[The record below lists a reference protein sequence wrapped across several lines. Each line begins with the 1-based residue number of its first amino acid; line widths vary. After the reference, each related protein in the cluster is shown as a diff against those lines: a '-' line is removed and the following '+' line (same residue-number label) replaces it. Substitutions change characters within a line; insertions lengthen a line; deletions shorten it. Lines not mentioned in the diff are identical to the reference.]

1 MSGRKKLKVLLD
13 TNIWISGILFSG
25 NEEKIVD
32 YAFDGKFQSIIPF
45 QLIEEF
51 KRVMIDKFKLSHDDV
66 LDSINEI
73 IQVSEI
79 VDFEDSDDIEVRDLD
94 DKPILKA
101 AKISQCD
108 YLVTG
113 DKDIKVLDS
122 IEKTKIISSKEFLRI
137 LEKE

>member
-45 QLIEEF
+45 QLINEF
-51 KRVMIDKFKLSHDDV
+51 KRIMIDKFKLSHDDV

-73 IQVSEI
+73 IQVSEL
-79 VDFEDSDDIEVRDLD
+79 VDLEDFDEIDVRDID
-94 DKPILKA
+94 DKAIVKA
-101 AKISQCD
+101 AKISHCD
-108 YLVTG
+108 FLITG
-113 DKDIKVLDS
+113 DNDIKVLKS
-122 IEKTKIISSKEFLRI
+122 INNTKIISSREFLKI
-137 LEKE
+137 LENE

>member
-32 YAFDGKFQSIIPF
+32 YAFDGKFHSIIPF
-45 QLIEEF
+45 QLINEL
-51 KRVMIDKFKLSHDDV
+51 KRVMIDKFQLSHDEV

-79 VDFEDSDDIEVRDLD
+79 VDFEDFDDIEVRDID

-108 YLVTG
+108 FLVTG
-113 DKDIKVLDS
+113 DKDIKVLGS
-122 IEKTKIISSKEFLRI
+122 IENTKIISSKEFLEI